1 MISIK
6 DVHAIEERRRLIKK
20 EIYSKI
26 FEDLSR
32 KIKNAVGIGHK
43 QVILRV
49 PTYMWGYPTYDID
62 KVITYMIRQFKN
74 SGFTSYSVGK
84 TEIYVSWRRE
94 KEKKVEQPTVEEEE
108 FPTFVNLKRT
118 ANKLRNK

>member
-49 PTYMWGYPTYDID
+49 PTYMWGYPTYDIN
-62 KVITYMIRQFKN
+62 KVVTYMIRQFRN
-74 SGFTSYSVGK
+74 SGFTSHSVGK
-84 TEIYVSWRRE
+84 TEIYVSWKKE
-94 KEKKVEQPTVEEEE
+94 KERKESPPMEEEE